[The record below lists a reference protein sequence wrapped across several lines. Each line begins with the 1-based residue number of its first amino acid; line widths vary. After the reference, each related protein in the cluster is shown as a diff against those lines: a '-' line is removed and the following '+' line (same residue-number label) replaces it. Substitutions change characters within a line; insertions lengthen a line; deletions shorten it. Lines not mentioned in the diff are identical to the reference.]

1 MGVLKKVLV
10 VLLIVIGL
18 IGSVSISV
26 GFFFRRD
33 LTEFVLNELNHFLR
47 IKVEASEIKFH
58 FLSSF
63 PRASVEFSNVTGFA
77 PADFSAHQ
85 FSGYGDTVFA
95 FKAIRLEFSLPDLL
109 RKYYS
114 IHSVQINEGNLN
126 VLIDRNGIPN
136 YLVWKKSET
145 GAGSK
150 FFVELKDVKIRDV
163 FFRYESLFK
172 QVRIE
177 NFISHARVQGDFS
190 ASEFTMAIKASG
202 FTGVMQIDSLVF
214 PGGIRSSAETK
225 ILVKDG
231 TYNIQGGKLEAG
243 KLLLTAEGTMKE
255 GPPLLIDIVVQIKN
269 ADMREILR
277 SLPLAYKE
285 KFEKFSPSGRVTGF
299 VRIYDTVS
307 PSLSPR
313 VEAEYQLEKGR
324 FRLVKEVYLENLATK
339 LRFSTGAFHSLRSAS
354 VHLSETSFSIG
365 NSRFSGS
372 LRLENFI
379 HPSVMMSF
387 KTDADAGELFR
398 SFSLDSAIVCQGR
411 IRGDFFARGTLQ
423 NLTTFKRKALADWN
437 YGGTLQISDGAVFLR
452 DQGIRLTDISGLI
465 KPGHEFVIKDMNL
478 VSGPNRF
485 RVQAL
490 LPGFHRWLT
499 SGEMLEM
506 HAQVYSPSLKLTLGS
521 EEKTREPV
529 QKSKGLHFP
538 DSIRFH
544 LDFSLDHLQIG
555 KFGADHVAGMASYY
569 PFMLVLRSV
578 TMETM
583 AGKVSGG
590 GAVVQRY
597 NYDFMVRAQCN
608 FNKLDINQ
616 LFSGMNSFGQTFIT
630 DKHVRG
636 ILDGNADVQAEWDN
650 QFRLKPE
657 TVLAGASVTISRGE
671 LIDFEP
677 LMGLSDFIK
686 VEDLQH
692 VYFSTLQN
700 EIYIRDKTVILPVMD
715 IKSSALNISASGEHH
730 FDNTYTYRIRLLLNE
745 VLSGKARKMKKENT
759 EFGIVSPDDA
769 HKMLLHLVIRGDGK
783 NVSVGYDTKSAF
795 SDIKGRLRNEKETL
809 KTILKEE
816 FSRNRSDSS
825 FRTGNKTRGVES
837 PKIEFDE
844 QWQPSSEP
852 EKKAVKKQDDK
863 ATYRIEWDEDFLPD
877 TTKKK

>member
-1 MGVLKKVLV
+1 MGALKKVLI
-10 VLLIVIGL
+10 VLLIVFGL
-18 IGSVSISV
+18 VGSVSISV
-26 GFFFRRD
+26 GFFIRKD
-33 LTEFVLNELNHFLR
+33 LTEFVLNELNRFLR
-47 IKVEASEIKFH
+47 IKVEASEVKFH

-63 PRASVEFSNVTGFA
+63 PRASVEFSNVKGFA
-77 PADFSAHQ
+77 PSDFSAHQ

-95 FKAIRLEFSLPDLL
+95 FKVIRFEFNLPDLI

-114 IHSVQINEGNLN
+114 IHSVQINDGTINL
-126 VLIDRNGIPN
+126 LIDKNQIPN

-145 GAGSK
+145 EAESK

-163 FFRYESLFK
+163 FFRYENLCK

-177 NFISHARVQGDFS
+177 NSLSHARVQGDFS

-202 FTGVMQIDSLVF
+202 LTGVMQIDSLVF
-214 PGGIRSSAETK
+214 PGGIRTSAETK
-225 ILVKDG
+225 ILVKDR
-231 TYNIQGGKLEAG
+231 TYNLQGGKLEAG
-243 KLLLTAEGTMKE
+243 KLLLTAEGTMKD
-255 GPPLLIDIVVQIKN
+255 GPPLVIDIVVRMKN
-269 ADMREILR
+269 AEMREILK
-277 SLPLAYKE
+277 SLPLAYRE
-285 KFEKFSPSGRVTGF
+285 KFQRFSPAGRITGF
-299 VRIYDTVS
+299 LRIYDTVS
-307 PSLSPR
+307 PTRSPR
-313 VEAEYQLEKGR
+313 VEAECKLEKGR
-324 FRLVKEVYLENLATK
+324 LKLANEVNLENLATQIH
-339 LRFSTGAFHSLRSAS
+339 FSTGAFHSLRSADI
-354 VHLSETSFSIG
+354 HFSETSFSVG
-365 NSRFSGS
+365 KSKFSGS

-379 HPSVMMSF
+379 HPSVLLSF
-387 KTDADAGELFR
+387 KTDADAGELYR
-398 SFSLDSAIVCQGR
+398 SFSSDSAIVCQGR
-411 IRGDFFARGTLQ
+411 IRGDFYAKGTLRSL
-423 NLTTFKRKALADWN
+423 NAISRKELGDWT

-452 DQGIRLTDISGLI
+452 NQGFQLTGISGLV
-465 KPGHEFVIKDMNL
+465 KPGREFVIKDMNL
-478 VSGPNRF
+478 VSGSNRF
-485 RVQAL
+485 RIQAV

-499 SGEMLEM
+499 SGDMLDL

-521 EEKTREPV
+521 EEKTREQV

-583 AGKVSGG
+583 SGKVSGG

-616 LFSGMNSFGQTFIT
+616 LFSGMNCFGQTFIT

-657 TVLAGASVTISRGE
+657 TVLAGTSVTISKGE

-686 VEDLQH
+686 LEDLQH

-730 FDNTYTYRIRLLLNE
+730 FDNNYTYRIRLQLNE

-795 SDIKGRLRNEKETL
+795 SDVKGRLRSEKETL

-816 FSRNRSDSS
+816 FGRNRTDST
-825 FRTGNKTRGVES
+825 FRTGNKTKGFES
-837 PKIEFDE
+837 PQIEFDE
-844 QWQPSSEP
+844 QFNPSSEP
-852 EKKAVKKQDDK
+852 DNKTTKKQDNRVN
-863 ATYRIEWDEDFLPD
+863 YRIEWDEDFLPD